1 MRNTLELN
9 KVHSSILPKLQGFQA
24 AAVSRVQALVANHDV
39 VVVGM
44 AINPFPGRA
53 RRLLEEQ
60 GIAYE
65 YVGFGSYLSQWRT
78 RLGLKLWSGWPT
90 FPMIFVK
97 GTLIGGFDDLRR
109 LLQSGELA
117 TLLTADRA
125 IRAGGHEMRSAG

>member
-1 MRNTLELN
+1 MRNTLELS
-9 KVHSSILPKLQGFQA
+9 KVHPSILPKLEGFQA
-24 AAVSRVQALVANHDV
+24 AAVSRVEALVGKHDV

-53 RRLLEEQ
+53 RRLLDEQ
-60 GIAYE
+60 GIPYE
-65 YVGFGSYLSQWRT
+65 YIGFGSYLSQWRT

-109 LLQSGELA
+109 LLRSGELA
-117 TLLTADRA
+117 TLLTASRA
-125 IRAGGHEMRSAG
+125 FHAGGHEMRSAG